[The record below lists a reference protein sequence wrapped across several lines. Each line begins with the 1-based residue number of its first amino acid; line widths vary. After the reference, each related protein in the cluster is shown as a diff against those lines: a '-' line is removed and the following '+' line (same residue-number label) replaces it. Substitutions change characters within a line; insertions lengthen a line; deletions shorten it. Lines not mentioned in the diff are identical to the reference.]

1 MRVMVR
7 VMGEG
12 EGMGEG
18 DAAFCHRLS
27 YSSLE
32 SNHKVSPTYT
42 TQDLDPLYGLTVICL
57 TLFRG
62 GT

>member
-1 MRVMVR
+1 MGD

-12 EGMGEG
+12 G
-18 DAAFCHRLS
+18 ASFCHRLS

-42 TQDLDPLYGLTVICL
+42 TQGLDPLWSYGY
-57 TLFRG
+57 
-62 GT
+62 